1 MPYFFNQNKLPDEQ
15 HSYSLIYSQSVKT
28 TDHGEARGI
37 DGGEKLKDVNVKL

>member
-1 MPYFFNQNKLPDEQ
+1 MSSTVIHLFILRVLKP
-15 HSYSLIYSQSVKT
+15 